1 MSAAPLKLLIV
12 DDEAPARER
21 LERLLAEI
29 PNWQV
34 AGSCGTG
41 AEALNMAQQLA
52 PAAVLLDIRM
62 PGMSG
67 IEAARHL
74 ATMPAPPAVVFT
86 TAYDD
91 YAIEAFDAQAIGY
104 LLKPVRRERL
114 EKALAQAA
122 RLGAAQLRSL
132 ATDASPDEPRRHI
145 ATRLGEQIRLIPVAD
160 IALFRADQKYVSVVH
175 GGGEELID
183 EALRDLA
190 AEFADGSAAATNRCQ
205 SAGGRWQ
212 SSNAICACAA
222 SGTPPG
228 SVAERMRSRNQREL
242 RSRSSAVMDASPVD
256 LGSMCDACGTKTL
269 SPAMMHDR

>member
-1 MSAAPLKLLIV
+1 MSGESLKLLIV

-21 LERLLAEI
+21 LERLVAEI
-29 PNWQV
+29 PDWGI

-41 AEALNMAQQLA
+41 AEALSMAQRLA

-74 ATMPAPPAVVFT
+74 AALDAPPAVVFT

-132 ATDASPDEPRRHI
+132 ATDASANEPRRHV
-145 ATRLGEQIRLIPVAD
+145 AARRGEQIRLVPVAD
-160 IALFRADQKYVSVVH
+160 IVLFRADQKYVSVVH
-175 GGGEELID
+175 GGGEDLID

-190 AEFADGSAAATNRCQ
+190 EEFAQDFVRVHRSVLVNGRHIESLVRGT
-205 SAGGRWQ
+205 GGGYQLELRGRNEPLPVSRRQ
-212 SSNAICACAA
+212 
-222 SGTPPG
+222 
-228 SVAERMRSRNQREL
+228 VAELKRFL
-242 RSRSSAVMDASPVD
+242 RVR
-256 LGSMCDACGTKTL
+256 GGQT
-269 SPAMMHDR
+269 PARIGR

>member
-190 AEFADGSAAATNRCQ
+190 AEFADDFVRVHRSVLVNGTHIEALVRGTD
-205 SAGGRWQ
+205 GGYQLRLRGRDESLPVSRRQ
-212 SSNAICACAA
+212 
-222 SGTPPG
+222 
-228 SVAERMRSRNQREL
+228 VAELKRYLRVRSLRNAARE
-242 RSRSSAVMDASPVD
+242 RR
-256 LGSMCDACGTKTL
+256 
-269 SPAMMHDR
+269 